1 MFPQKKRKMMKTFNT
16 GKITFE
22 YPVTWEVEK
31 ADILSNPD
39 CIATLSKG
47 QDNLINAVM
56 FPTATNLDDYKI
68 FMEDALT
75 DDGGVIL
82 ASDFVGVILASD
94 FVRIADMDAIK
105 LHANMDTPEINFDI
119 HTYVFIEN
127 GEIFIFEMRTLDV
140 GVILASD
147 FVRIADMDAIKLHAN
162 MDTPEINFDIHTYV
176 FIENGEIFIFEMRT
190 LDVSGESEREFKD
203 IISTFKI
210 LK

>member
-1 MFPQKKRKMMKTFNT
+1 MRTFNT

-22 YPVTWEVEK
+22 YPDEWEVEK

-47 QDNLINAVM
+47 SDNLINAVM

-68 FMEDALT
+68 FMEDAIS
-75 DDGGVIL
+75 DDGGVII
-82 ASDFVGVILASD
+82 ASDFVEISKKN
-94 FVRIADMDAIK
+94 AIK

-127 GEIFIFEMRTLDV
+127 GDIYIFEL
-140 GVILASD
+140 
-147 FVRIADMDAIKLHAN
+147 
-162 MDTPEINFDIHTYV
+162 
-176 FIENGEIFIFEMRT
+176 RT
-190 LDVSGESEREFKD
+190 LDVSGESERQFKN
-203 IISTFKI
+203 IIESFEI

>member
-1 MFPQKKRKMMKTFNT
+1 MKTFNT
-16 GKITFE
+16 GKVSFE
-22 YPVTWEVEK
+22 YPTSWEVEK

-56 FPTATNLDDYKI
+56 FPTATNLEDYKI
-68 FMEDALT
+68 FMEDALS

-82 ASDFVGVILASD
+82 ASDFVE
-94 FVRIADMDAIK
+94 IAGM
-105 LHANMDTPEINFDI
+105 E
-119 HTYVFIEN
+119 
-127 GEIFIFEMRTLDV
+127 
-140 GVILASD
+140 
-147 FVRIADMDAIKLHAN
+147 AIKLHAN

-190 LDVSGESEREFKD
+190 LDVSGESESEFKD

>member
-1 MFPQKKRKMMKTFNT
+1 MKTFNT
-16 GKITFE
+16 GKIKFE
-22 YPVTWEVEK
+22 YPATWEVEK

-68 FMEDALT
+68 FMEDALS

-82 ASDFVGVILASD
+82 ASDFVN
-94 FVRIADMDAIK
+94 IAGKDAIK

-127 GEIFIFEMRTLDV
+127 GNI
-140 GVILASD
+140 
-147 FVRIADMDAIKLHAN
+147 
-162 MDTPEINFDIHTYV
+162 Y
-176 FIENGEIFIFEMRT
+176 IFEMRT
-190 LDVSGESEREFKD
+190 LDVSGQSEREFEN
-203 IISTFKI
+203 IISTFEI

>member
-1 MFPQKKRKMMKTFNT
+1 MKTFNS

-22 YPVTWEVEK
+22 YPVSWEVEK

-68 FMEDALT
+68 FMEDALS

-82 ASDFVGVILASD
+82 ASDFI
-94 FVRIADMDAIK
+94 RIADKDAIK

-127 GEIFIFEMRTLDV
+127 V
-140 GVILASD
+140 
-147 FVRIADMDAIKLHAN
+147 
-162 MDTPEINFDIHTYV
+162 DIY
-176 FIENGEIFIFEMRT
+176 IFEMRT
-190 LDVSGESEREFKD
+190 LDVSGESEREFKN

>member
-1 MFPQKKRKMMKTFNT
+1 MKTFNT

-82 ASDFVGVILASD
+82 ASDFV
-94 FVRIADMDAIK
+94 RIADMDAIK
-105 LHANMDTPEINFDI
+105 LHANM
-119 HTYVFIEN
+119 Y
-127 GEIFIFEMRTLDV
+127 
-140 GVILASD
+140 
-147 FVRIADMDAIKLHAN
+147 
-162 MDTPEINFDIHTYV
+162 TPEINFDIHTYV

>member
-1 MFPQKKRKMMKTFNT
+1 MKIFNT

-22 YPVTWEVEK
+22 YPQSWEVEK

-56 FPTATNLDDYKI
+56 FPTATNLEDYKI
-68 FMEDALT
+68 FMEDAIS

-82 ASDFVGVILASD
+82 SSDFIK
-94 FVRIADMDAIK
+94 IANRDAIK

-119 HTYVFIEN
+119 HTYVFIEK
-127 GEIFIFEMRTLDV
+127 GTIYIFEL
-140 GVILASD
+140 
-147 FVRIADMDAIKLHAN
+147 
-162 MDTPEINFDIHTYV
+162 
-176 FIENGEIFIFEMRT
+176 RT
-190 LDVSGESEREFKD
+190 LDVSGESEKEFED
-203 IISTFKI
+203 MISSFEI

>member
-1 MFPQKKRKMMKTFNT
+1 MKTFNT
-16 GKITFE
+16 GKVSFE
-22 YPVTWEVEK
+22 YPTSWEVEK

-56 FPTATNLDDYKI
+56 FPTATNLEDYKI
-68 FMEDALT
+68 FMEDALS

-82 ASDFVGVILASD
+82 ASDFVE
-94 FVRIADMDAIK
+94 IA
-105 LHANMDTPEINFDI
+105 
-119 HTYVFIEN
+119 
-127 GEIFIFEMRTLDV
+127 G
-140 GVILASD
+140 
-147 FVRIADMDAIKLHAN
+147 MDAIKLHAN

-190 LDVSGESEREFKD
+190 LDVSGESESEFKD

>member
-1 MFPQKKRKMMKTFNT
+1 MRTFNG

-22 YPVTWEVEK
+22 YPDEWEVEK

-68 FMEDALT
+68 FMEDAIS
-75 DDGGVIL
+75 DDGGVII
-82 ASDFVGVILASD
+82 ASDFVE
-94 FVRIADMDAIK
+94 IAGLDSIK

-127 GEIFIFEMRTLDV
+127 GEIYIFEL
-140 GVILASD
+140 
-147 FVRIADMDAIKLHAN
+147 
-162 MDTPEINFDIHTYV
+162 
-176 FIENGEIFIFEMRT
+176 RT
-190 LDVSGESEREFKD
+190 LDVSGESERQFKN
-203 IISTFKI
+203 IIQSFKI

>member
-1 MFPQKKRKMMKTFNT
+1 MRTFNT

-22 YPVTWEVEK
+22 YPDGWEVEK

-68 FMEDALT
+68 FMEDAIS
-75 DDGGVIL
+75 DDGGVIIS
-82 ASDFVGVILASD
+82 SDFVE
-94 FVRIADMDAIK
+94 IADLDAIK

-119 HTYVFIEN
+119 HTYVFIEK
-127 GEIFIFEMRTLDV
+127 GDIYIFELRTLD
-140 GVILASD
+140 I
-147 FVRIADMDAIKLHAN
+147 
-162 MDTPEINFDIHTYV
+162 
-176 FIENGEIFIFEMRT
+176 
-190 LDVSGESEREFKD
+190 SGESEREFKN
-203 IISTFKI
+203 IIESFRI

>member
-1 MFPQKKRKMMKTFNT
+1 MKTFNT
-16 GKITFE
+16 GKITFQ
-22 YPVTWEVEK
+22 YPAVWEVEK

-68 FMEDALT
+68 FMEDALS

-82 ASDFVGVILASD
+82 ASDFIQ
-94 FVRIADMDAIK
+94 IAGKDAIK

-127 GEIFIFEMRTLDV
+127 G
-140 GVILASD
+140 
-147 FVRIADMDAIKLHAN
+147 
-162 MDTPEINFDIHTYV
+162 DIY
-176 FIENGEIFIFEMRT
+176 IFEMRT
-190 LDVSGESEREFKD
+190 LDVSGESEKEFEN

>member
-1 MFPQKKRKMMKTFNT
+1 MRTFNT

-22 YPVTWEVEK
+22 YPDNWEVEK
-31 ADILSNPD
+31 ADILANPD

-68 FMEDALT
+68 FMEDA
-75 DDGGVIL
+75 I
-82 ASDFVGVILASD
+82 SD
-94 FVRIADMDAIK
+94 DAIK

-127 GEIFIFEMRTLDV
+127 KNIYIFELRTLD
-140 GVILASD
+140 I
-147 FVRIADMDAIKLHAN
+147 
-162 MDTPEINFDIHTYV
+162 
-176 FIENGEIFIFEMRT
+176 
-190 LDVSGESEREFKD
+190 SGESEREFKD
-203 IISTFKI
+203 IIDSFKI